1 MKNIVKMIAMIA
13 AVFCV
18 ALAVP
23 GSVKAADSIETTR
36 HYFTQTTSTQKIT
49 WFVEGEKVVATA
61 SFGGRNLDYSKHY
74 YEMKNDYTGLY
85 FYRLKT
91 DRSGIEKIPVYRDKV
106 YTLQN
111 GEWVLTYDGSESGYV
126 SYSDLTYNT
135 QYYDFT
141 DSGIDILEFNMTDR
155 GTAFNKGT
163 GTMDYKSVNHS
174 TEANIYSYLLNGTFT
189 DFGKNYVFL
198 LHENL
203 LDIVPQMYRS
213 SSTLT
218 NSTVSIS
225 VDYDEENGIVSWSD
239 FVVDEENTLKKG
251 VIAAFY
257 YSGDKGYNTDYYRT
271 ILTGTSYKISL
282 GGCDFSDSTMRYRQI
297 TFIPYYIHT
306 NGTLYFG
313 KSSYITIDEDSV
325 AATRSASSLLTQVK
339 SSTSSGGVLP
349 DKAQGSGGSEPSDF
363 QYDSSIPVPR
373 LRFTGTLNFYIE
385 NASDDYFVEIQGRHY
400 TVDDIELFKQN
411 LLWKYKYSTVL
422 KNDLSVWVDVQRRK
436 LSRGNFDLLDLGS
449 ESFENLLLSYPIE
462 NRNYYGGSNAL
473 GNYLSGYS
481 DALSQL
487 KTVLLPV
494 PGTLLNGTE
503 IYIRF
508 YTIDDQNTCHYGK
521 WCHWYDNMGDPDG
534 SSASQW
540 DDKENMFTENQS
552 ESGLTD
558 SAKDQIEES
567 GYSKSDSDVSSSYN
581 NTSSW
586 DSKASDSVFS
596 VISSI
601 VSSLGAF
608 PNLIA
613 KVCSFLPDW
622 TLILIGVGIGFV
634 VLLRFVG
641 R

>member
-1 MKNIVKMIAMIA
+1 MKNIAKMIAMIA

-23 GSVKAADSIETTR
+23 GSVKAADSTETTK

-155 GTAFNKGT
+155 GTVFNKGT
-163 GTMDYKSVNHS
+163 MSMDYKSVSHS
-174 TEANIYSYLLNGTFT
+174 TETNIYSYLLNGTFT
-189 DFGKNYVFL
+189 DFGKNYVLL

-213 SSTLT
+213 YNSSIS

-282 GGCDFSDSTMRYRQI
+282 GGCDFSDSTMRYSQI

-325 AATRSASSLLTQVK
+325 AATRSASKLLIAIAK
-339 SSTSSGGVLP
+339 SDDKPDSIVP
-349 DKAQGSGGSEPSDF
+349 DKGENSSDYWEEKWSVFTYDAGCFFNGFVTTNVYATMDMGLGGSKKTDVVASYLARWNSVSTTYSDRATNFIRVDLGCGSEWVTFSREYAYFSDPSVQFNSVELSNFIYKKWDNPQGSFCLRLTPYYTTRSGGSYYGKPVYFDF
-363 QYDSSIPVPR
+363 DIFGSIKSVGQYEGDFRDGNSYD
-373 LRFTGTLNFYIE
+373 FTDITQK
-385 NASDDYFVEIQGRHY
+385 DYFEDNSAFGDLF
-400 TVDDIELFKQN
+400 DDIFNDSGSSEDTPF
-411 LLWKYKYSTVL
+411 SI
-422 KNDLSVWVDVQRRK
+422 NDLTF
-436 LSRGNFDLLDLGS
+436 NFFSLLKDLISACGQ
-449 ESFENLLLSYPIE
+449 FP
-462 NRNYYGGSNAL
+462 AL
-473 GNYLSGYS
+473 I
-481 DALSQL
+481 A
-487 KTVLLPV
+487 
-494 PGTLLNGTE
+494 
-503 IYIRF
+503 
-508 YTIDDQNTCHYGK
+508 
-521 WCHWYDNMGDPDG
+521 
-534 SSASQW
+534 
-540 DDKENMFTENQS
+540 
-552 ESGLTD
+552 
-558 SAKDQIEES
+558 
-567 GYSKSDSDVSSSYN
+567 
-581 NTSSW
+581 
-586 DSKASDSVFS
+586 SVFS
-596 VISSI
+596 
-601 VSSLGAF
+601 
-608 PNLIA
+608 
-613 KVCSFLPDW
+613 FLPSVY
-622 TLILIGVGIGFV
+622 TSMLVVALGLVVILRI
-634 VLLRFVG
+634 VG

>member
-23 GSVKAADSIETTR
+23 GSASAAEDAQTTR
-36 HYFTQTTSTQKIT
+36 HYFTQTTSTQKIN
-49 WFVEGEKVVATA
+49 WFVEGEKVVAI
-61 SFGGRNLDYSKHY
+61 SQFGGRNLDYSKHY

-155 GTAFNKGT
+155 GTVFNKGT
-163 GTMDYKSVNHS
+163 MSMDYKSVNHS

-189 DFGKNYVFL
+189 DFGKNYVLL

-213 SSTLT
+213 YSSSIT

-225 VDYDEENGIVSWSD
+225 VDYDEENGVVSWSD

-282 GGCDFSDSTMRYRQI
+282 GGCDFSDSTMRYSQI

-339 SSTSSGGVLP
+339 SSASSGGIVP
-349 DKAQGSGGSEPSDF
+349 SKGSSLSGDLEDAT
-363 QYDSSIPVPR
+363 YDSSLPDISGLRYSELSSRDCHSVFDSWSGCFR
-373 LRFTGTLNFYIE
+373 LKWNSQNNSTDFYEIRAYGTVTYTNSSSYKTGRVTKTGVFSL
-385 NASDDYFVEIQGRHY
+385 
-400 TVDDIELFKQN
+400 VDPSEKC
-411 LLWKYKYSTVL
+411 
-422 KNDLSVWVDVQRRK
+422 WVN
-436 LSRGNFDLLDLGS
+436 RGKHDFCMHDLLDKWTENGS
-449 ESFENLLLSYPIE
+449 IADSDGNPILFKDIE
-462 NRNYYGGSNAL
+462 KLYVRTWRVDGSTGAV
-473 GNYLSGYS
+473 S
-481 DALSQL
+481 
-487 KTVLLPV
+487 
-494 PGTLLNGTE
+494 
-503 IYIRF
+503 
-508 YTIDDQNTCHYGK
+508 YGK
-521 WCHWYDNMGDPDG
+521 WSIYDVDMG
-534 SSASQW
+534 
-540 DDKENMFTENQS
+540 T
-552 ESGLTD
+552 GLTNLNEK
-558 SAKDQIEES
+558 SVAGGQIID
-567 GYSKSDSDVSSSYN
+567 GDSDITDTGDVSGNVSSVIDPPISDEDVSISIGDIDLGN
-581 NTSSW
+581 LSNIGNFFKTLVSSL
-586 DSKASDSVFS
+586 FS
-596 VISSI
+596 VI
-601 VSSLGAF
+601 GDF
-608 PNLIA
+608 PNLFARIF
-613 KVCSFLPDW
+613 CFLPQEIINMIYLSIIVCIIAG
-622 TLILIGVGIGFV
+622 LIKIFV
-634 VLLRFVG
+634 
-641 R
+641 

>member
-1 MKNIVKMIAMIA
+1 MKHFKILFALVITATMCMCA
-13 AVFCV
+13 ALS
-18 ALAVP
+18 A
-23 GSVKAADSIETTR
+23 SAAEDAQTTR

-74 YEMKNDYTGLY
+74 YEMKNDYTSLY

-111 GEWVLTYDGSESGYV
+111 GEWVLTYDGSKSGYV

-163 GTMDYKSVNHS
+163 MSMDYKSVNHS
-174 TEANIYSYLLNGTFT
+174 TETNIYSYLLNGTFT

-203 LDIVPQMYRS
+203 IDIVPQMYRSS

-239 FVVDEENTLKKG
+239 FAVDEENTLKKG
-251 VIAAFY
+251 VIASFY
-257 YSGDKGYNTDYYRT
+257 YKGDKGYGTDYYRT

-313 KSSYITIDEDSV
+313 KSSYITIDEDST
-325 AATRSASSLLTQVK
+325 AATRSADKILTATAKASDKPSSIVPDKGDIIADPDSVDRDSTYSAELGYLQGVTWSCETNLGDVTTPIDTFYLYDKITWNTSKDLGDAYIQLKSEGRITYKDSSGNKRQKKVKFDIYSYNDRIAYDEGLLTVQGGADMQIAQDKYDGVT
-339 SSTSSGGVLP
+339 SYIASAFYIRLIRYNNDTSSWEHGGWVKISLTSN
-349 DKAQGSGGSEPSDF
+349 DSYEISTGEIDERGTYKKDSESDGSYSYKQNGLEQYVPSGT
-363 QYDSSIPVPR
+363 DSSILPSDAVGW
-373 LRFTGTLNFYIE
+373 FTSTLE
-385 NASDDYFVEIQGRHY
+385 KFVAE
-400 TVDDIELFKQN
+400 
-411 LLWKYKYSTVL
+411 
-422 KNDLSVWVDVQRRK
+422 
-436 LSRGNFDLLDLGS
+436 LGS
-449 ESFENLLLSYPIE
+449 
-462 NRNYYGGSNAL
+462 
-473 GNYLSGYS
+473 
-481 DALSQL
+481 
-487 KTVLLPV
+487 V
-494 PGTLLNGTE
+494 PLFFT
-503 IYIRF
+503 
-508 YTIDDQNTCHYGK
+508 TIFG
-521 WCHWYDNMGDPDG
+521 
-534 SSASQW
+534 
-540 DDKENMFTENQS
+540 
-552 ESGLTD
+552 
-558 SAKDQIEES
+558 
-567 GYSKSDSDVSSSYN
+567 
-581 NTSSW
+581 
-586 DSKASDSVFS
+586 
-596 VISSI
+596 
-601 VSSLGAF
+601 
-608 PNLIA
+608 
-613 KVCSFLPDW
+613 FLP
-622 TLILIGVGIGFV
+622 TPIIALLGIFIVVCIILRVA
-634 VLLRFVG
+634 G